1 MKIHACIY
9 CRETRHLYR
18 SMLAKS
24 PDIVGTE
31 ECFRNF
37 EMVVFVEF
45 HILYNVVHT
54 TVIQFINLTV
64 NNVFVSAIKFNVL
77 TLTAHKD
84 EKEKPSV

>member
-1 MKIHACIY
+1 MHAFIVAKLDIY
-9 CRETRHLYR
+9 
-18 SMLAKS
+18 
-24 PDIVGTE
+24 IVQCWQRAQKLLE
-31 ECFRNF
+31 LKNASESSKWSSSWNF
-37 EMVVFVEF
+37 TFYTMW
-45 HILYNVVHT
+45 YT